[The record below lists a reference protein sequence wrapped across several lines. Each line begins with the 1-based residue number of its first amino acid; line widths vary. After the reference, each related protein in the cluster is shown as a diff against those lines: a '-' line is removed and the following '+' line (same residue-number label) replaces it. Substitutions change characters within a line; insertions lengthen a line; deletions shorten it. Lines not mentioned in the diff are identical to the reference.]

1 MNLSRLTLP
10 VILIILATAALAQDT
25 FYTIFSFDSY
35 VPQVSINDRSVSLQ
49 ASLYPKIYRER
60 PAASDIRWVI
70 EHDSALVA
78 FWETKGDS
86 ALHILTELSGI
97 EWYES
102 EFDLYLVRHYPSI
115 GSSDPLIIPI
125 GGIERGP
132 LVEAA
137 ADGNR
142 LTLNLIY
149 QLSRRILSQVEKLRD
164 PTYLAL
170 ADHPLMQPS
179 PYRRD
184 IMAMLLAVATCQN
197 LIGVDSTD
205 GAYRSEFW
213 KRQMPGRTIFE
224 SYLLNKWILTPDH
237 TLADWILSE
246 SRRSQLV
253 SVTRPPR
260 KQAPTVRAAG
270 SFVESLPLKGEL
282 GFSVKT
288 DQSNRLIVEKIDVY
302 RLAYASGLR
311 VADRIRKVDGR
322 TVRSHRDLIMRIL
335 ESLETGGSTLQIV
348 RDDSYL
354 EVVLQPMMLPLWEE
368 DEYLDE
374 SDDGY
379 YIDEDTTF
387 TDSIY

>member
-1 MNLSRLTLP
+1 MNRSRLTFP
-10 VILIILATAALAQDT
+10 IILVLLTTAALAQNT

-60 PAASDIRWVI
+60 PAASDIRWVT
-70 EHDSALVA
+70 EHDSALVS

-102 EFDLYLVRHYPSI
+102 EFDLYLVRYYPSI
-115 GSSDPLIIPI
+115 GSSDPLILPI

-149 QLSRRILSQVEKLRD
+149 QLSRRILSQVEKLKD
-164 PTYLAL
+164 PPYIAL
-170 ADHPLMQPS
+170 ADHPLMRPS

-197 LIGVDSTD
+197 LIGMDSTE

-246 SRRSQLV
+246 PRRSQLV
-253 SVTRPPR
+253 TVTRPPR
-260 KQAPTVRAAG
+260 KQAPTVRAAV
-270 SFVESLPLKGEL
+270 SFVEGLPMKGEL
-282 GFSVKT
+282 GFSVRI
-288 DQSNRLIVEKIDVY
+288 DQSNRLFVEKIDVY

-311 VADRIRKVDGR
+311 EADRIRKVNGSS
-322 TVRSHRDLIMRIL
+322 VRSHRDMILKIL
-335 ESLETGGSTLQIV
+335 ETLENGGSTLQIV
-348 RDDSYL
+348 RDNNYL
-354 EVVLQPMMLPLWEE
+354 EVVIRPMMLPLWEDE
-368 DEYLDE
+368 EYLDE
-374 SDDGY
+374 SDEGHY
-379 YIDEDTTF
+379 FEDTTF
-387 TDSIY
+387 TDSI